1 MNNINNMNN
10 MNITILLT
18 CTCRVQDN
26 ITWLVQRNS
35 SLRRDMYVINIKKW
49 LKNTDFNIVVVEN
62 SGYKFNELNKYVS
75 DRFEIISFDYS
86 EIDKDD
92 QKKLKKMR
100 SKGQHEVYS
109 INYAYNK
116 SKIIKKTEYLFK
128 LTGRYFIPNFISIL
142 KKHNYKKYDYIV
154 QHDADQTVLNTYDGD
169 LLPIGPPKRC
179 ELVGC
184 QISMAE
190 KLFGFPLNNDHMEIE
205 MYNRLSNLSILVLPK
220 MMLDKST
227 IQGGGYKMYY
237 L

>member
-1 MNNINNMNN
+1 MY

-100 SKGQHEVYS
+100 SKGQHEMYS

-116 SKIIKKTEYLFK
+116 SKIIKKNEYLFK

-142 KKHNYKKYDYIV
+142 KKHNFKKYNYIV
-154 QHDADQTVLNTYDGD
+154 QHDADKISLNIYDGE
-169 LLPIGPPKRC
+169 LLSIGYPKRC
-179 ELVGC
+179 EMIGC
-184 QISMAE
+184 QINMAE

-227 IQGGGYKMYY
+227 IQGCGHKMYY